1 MQAQVS
7 LNDTDYHVNAHCTRA
22 KSLDQT
28 FHDSIIAEELRTEQA
43 VRFDGWMSSKPIGD
57 LPIPATSNCRP
68 GSARARTTD
77 TNDAVQLAHELF
89 QELASQCRTVI
100 ACRLSPMQKAQ
111 VVSLM
116 KASPGALLTFAVGDG
131 GNDVSMIQEAHVGIG
146 IYGHEGLQA
155 VRAADFAIATFLH
168 LSRLLLVHGRWNH
181 RRVARVILFSFYKNV
196 ALIMTLFLYNEFS
209 GQTMYESYLMVG
221 WNVLYTVL
229 PIFVLGI
236 TDEDIRDSAVLRF
249 PFVYRISLRKCELSI
264 QRLGVAVVNALFHSC
279 LVFFFVSKT
288 VSGVSSKS
296 SLANGLFPDGT
307 AVYGA
312 LIITVTLKASLHMQC
327 LYRWTRAHYI
337 SLFGKFVAYILFVV
351 SYSQAYRIFPDFD
364 VFRDFHG
371 LAQMLSTEMLNDI
384 IREID
389 SGFGD
394 HPAVLVRNT
403 DSSTANIHAT
413 KVVYSSYGRQH
424 FRDFDQPS
432 EYDEL
437 SKQLVSIQRDFA
449 REIEHLDDCVQEDYV
464 HSSRALRLQPP
475 VHPVTLEFMGDEHQ
489 SFEGKYEITF
499 AFCERSRVMLCL
511 KVMAFMTPLYAA
523 YELLWEHESMYIWI
537 RVGYFAA
544 ILLPYCIVGMVLTLT
559 ISDTGK
565 LAAALYPVG
574 LFVVIRVKFLHALLL
589 SLYNFAFYML
599 SDRLC
604 SVNYSNS
611 VDLSDRILFAL
622 YLVFVITFE
631 A

>member
-1 MQAQVS
+1 MY
-7 LNDTDYHVNAHCTRA
+7 L
-22 KSLDQT
+22 
-28 FHDSIIAEELRTEQA
+28 
-43 VRFDGWMSSKPIGD
+43 SS
-57 LPIPATSNCRP
+57 S
-68 GSARARTTD
+68 
-77 TNDAVQLAHELF
+77 
-89 QELASQCRTVI
+89 
-100 ACRLSPMQKAQ
+100 
-111 VVSLM
+111 
-116 KASPGALLTFAVGDG
+116 
-131 GNDVSMIQEAHVGIG
+131 
-146 IYGHEGLQA
+146 
-155 VRAADFAIATFLH
+155 
-168 LSRLLLVHGRWNH
+168 
-181 RRVARVILFSFYKNV
+181 
-196 ALIMTLFLYNEFS
+196 
-209 GQTMYESYLMVG
+209 
-221 WNVLYTVL
+221 
-229 PIFVLGI
+229 
-236 TDEDIRDSAVLRF
+236 
-249 PFVYRISLRKCELSI
+249 
-264 QRLGVAVVNALFHSC
+264 
-279 LVFFFVSKT
+279 
-288 VSGVSSKS
+288 
-296 SLANGLFPDGT
+296 
-307 AVYGA
+307 
-312 LIITVTLKASLHMQC
+312 
-327 LYRWTRAHYI
+327 
-337 SLFGKFVAYILFVV
+337 
-351 SYSQAYRIFPDFD
+351 
-364 VFRDFHG
+364 
-371 LAQMLSTEMLNDI
+371 NDI